1 MIHQFLSASFNL
13 SMLPARLAIRN
24 TKASFQAM
32 CDLPGTVKQ
41 YAGGLHRSCG
51 DSQQFIDQLMQRID
65 SEIGGDPANLSNHE
79 REMIT
84 ARELAM
90 AEQHLGHAVFNML
103 KAYRVLSAKPSRVI
117 EHGRAERID

>member
-1 MIHQFLSASFNL
+1 M
-13 SMLPARLAIRN
+13 R
-24 TKASFQAM
+24 
-32 CDLPGTVKQ
+32 DLPGTVKQ
-41 YAGGLHRSCG
+41 YAGGLHQSCG
-51 DSQQFIDQLMQRID
+51 DSQLFIDQLMQRID
-65 SEIGGDPANLSNHE
+65 TELGGDPANLSNHE

>member
-32 CDLPGTVKQ
+32 RDLPGTVKQ
-41 YAGGLHRSCG
+41 YAGGLHQSCG
-51 DSQQFIDQLMQRID
+51 DSQLFIDQLMQRID
-65 SEIGGDPANLSNHE
+65 TELGGDPANLSNHE

-84 ARELAM
+84 AREGLADNTRYALSILNTAWPRCCSAM
-90 AEQHLGHAVFNML
+90 ASSRAVII
-103 KAYRVLSAKPSRVI
+103 SRS
-117 EHGRAERID
+117 

>member
-32 CDLPGTVKQ
+32 WDLPGTVKQ
-41 YAGGLHRSCG
+41 YACGLNRSCG
-51 DSQQFIDQLMQRID
+51 DNQLFINQLMQRID
-65 SEIGGDPANLSNHE
+65 AELGGDPTNLSNQE
-79 REMIT
+79 REMIAT
-84 ARELAM
+84 HELAM
-90 AEQHLGHAVFNML
+90 AEQHIGHAMFNML

-117 EHGRAERID
+117 EYGRAERID